1 MNQKIYCENVKQ
13 WTFTCE
19 WCTKTTNHTWQN
31 PLNSGI
37 YSFMDSLI
45 RAEKEKLNL
54 YRNISILT
62 SICEKCYGSTV
73 WIAEKNLKFV
83 SKNNS
88 SKIFENINKDFLYK
102 KFYPSNGNFNIDPN
116 PDMNEECKSL
126 FNEALSIFDNS
137 PKGSTALLRVVLE
150 KQLRDIKYDEYKNK
164 SIGNIL
170 QLSDVKNKL
179 GSQLIDSLNVIREF
193 CNDGSH
199 SSIMDFNDVKKEQV
213 KSLFYLVNKVVSKLI
228 SDDKEILAITN
239 ELRK

>member
-1 MNQKIYCENVKQ
+1 MSQKIYCENVKQ

-102 KFYPSNGNFNIDPN
+102 KFYPSNGNFNIEPN
-116 PDMNEECKSL
+116 YDMDDDCKSL
-126 FNEALSIFDNS
+126 FKEALSILDNS
-137 PKGSTALLRVVLE
+137 PKASTVLLRVVLE
-150 KQLRDIKYDEYKNK
+150 KQLRLIFPNLKNK
-164 SIGNIL
+164 MLGSIL
-170 QLSDVKNKL
+170 KDKDVENKL
-179 GSQLIDSLNVIREF
+179 GEKLISQLKKIKNF
-193 CNDGSH
+193 CNQGAH
-199 SSIMDFNDVKKEQV
+199 SDIMSFDKIKKEQV
-213 KSLFYLVNKVVSKLI
+213 KNVFEIINLIIDKLVSYDKKL
-228 SDDKEILAITN
+228 DKLSSN
-239 ELRK
+239 F